1 MEDKGSL
8 AAELQQVIEKY
19 NKDDPS
25 SWMQL
30 EDALEKVRREL
41 VPPHIFT
48 MKQRLQTV
56 NNVCIV
62 VAHEMGLLQ
71 TLAANEGKN
80 MTAEDLSKASG
91 YNVGLIARVMRMLT
105 AIGFANETGYQTYT
119 ANGCTLAQN
128 TPGAIGGMIISN
140 DIVFPVASRIRQYL
154 RQNKPVDIS
163 KTPPAYDFGMG
174 ETIWQ
179 TLAKDTEWKKGFDD
193 NMTAR
198 NKTLSVP
205 WHVKYPVGERL
216 AARTLSTRPIIIDV
230 GGNQGVDL
238 QRFADTFPELDC
250 ELILQ
255 DLPETIAGIPGELDS
270 RIKPT
275 AHDFFTEQTSKG
287 ADIYYL
293 KSILH
298 DWDDIASRKILS
310 NIAKVM
316 EPHSR
321 LLINEMILAD
331 VNESMIRS
339 NMDMLM
345 LFFTNG
351 MERTQTQWNE
361 LLASVEP
368 PLKLVQ
374 VWSAPGDQQCV
385 IETCLVE

>member
-1 MEDKGSL
+1 MGDKGSM
-8 AAELQQVIEKY
+8 AAEIQQVIEQY
-19 NKDDPS
+19 NKNDPA
-25 SWMQL
+25 SWMRL

-62 VAHEMGLLQ
+62 VALEMGLLQ
-71 TLAANEGKN
+71 TLTANQGKSL
-80 MTAEDLSKASG
+80 TVEDLSKASG
-91 YNVGLIARVMRMLT
+91 YNAGLIARVMRIIT
-105 AIGFANETGYQTYT
+105 AIGFANETAYQTYS

-128 TPGAIGGMIISN
+128 SPGGIGGIIISN

-163 KTPPAYDFGMG
+163 KAPPAYEFALG

-179 TLAKDTEWKKGFDD
+179 TLSKNNEWKTGFDD

-198 NKTLSVP
+198 NKTLSIP
-205 WHVKYPVGERL
+205 WHVKYPVMEKL
-216 AARTLSTRPIIIDV
+216 TAWSLSTKPIIVDV

-238 QRFADTFPELDC
+238 QRFADTFPDLEC

-255 DLPETIAGIPGELDS
+255 DLPETIAGIPGELDP
-270 RIKPT
+270 RIRPT
-275 AHDFFTEQTSKG
+275 AHDFFTEQTTKG
-287 ADIYYL
+287 AHIYYL

-298 DWDDIASRKILS
+298 DWDDVASRKILS

-316 EPHSR
+316 QPHSR

-331 VNESMIRS
+331 LNESMIRS

-361 LLASVEP
+361 LLATVEP
-368 PLKLVQ
+368 PLEIVQ
-374 VWSAPGDQQCV
+374 VYSAQGDQQCV
-385 IETCLVE
+385 IETCLAQ

>member
-1 MEDKGSL
+1 MDDKGTL
-8 AAELQQVIEKY
+8 AELQQVIEKY

-25 SWMQL
+25 SWMRL
-30 EDALEKVRREL
+30 EDVLEKVRREL
-41 VPPHIFT
+41 VPPQIFT

-62 VAHEMGLLQ
+62 VALEMGLFK
-71 TLAANEGKN
+71 TLAANEGKIL
-80 MTAEDLSKASG
+80 TAEDLSKATG
-91 YNVGLIARVMRMLT
+91 YNVGLIARVMRVIT
-105 AIGFANETGYQTYT
+105 AIGSANETGYQTYT

-128 TPGAIGGMIISN
+128 NPGNIGGLIISN

-154 RQNKPVDIS
+154 QQNKPVDIA
-163 KTPPAYDFGMG
+163 KTLPAYDFAMG

-179 TLAKDTEWKKGFDD
+179 TLAKNIEWKTGFDD

-205 WHVKYPVGERL
+205 WHLKYPVGERL
-216 AARTLSTRPIIIDV
+216 AAGSLSEPIIVDV

-238 QRFADTFPELDC
+238 QRFADTFPELEC

-255 DLPETIAGIPGELDS
+255 DLPETIAGIPGQLDS

-275 AHDFFTEQTSKG
+275 AHDFFTEQTAKG

-298 DWDDIASRKILS
+298 DWDDVASRKILS
-310 NIAKVM
+310 NIANVM
-316 EPHSR
+316 QPHSR

-361 LLASVEP
+361 LLATVEP
-368 PLKLVQ
+368 PLGLVQ
-374 VWSAPGDQQCV
+374 VWSATGDQQCV
-385 IETCLVE
+385 IETCLAE

>member
-1 MEDKGSL
+1 MDDKGTL
-8 AAELQQVIEKY
+8 AELQQVIEKY

-25 SWMQL
+25 SCMRL

-41 VPPHIFT
+41 VPPQIFT

-62 VAHEMGLLQ
+62 VALEMGLFQ
-71 TLAANEGKN
+71 ALAVNQGN
-80 MTAEDLSKASG
+80 SLTAEDLSKATG
-91 YNVGLIARVMRMLT
+91 YNVGLIARVMRVIT

-128 TPGAIGGMIISN
+128 NPGNIGGLIISN

-154 RQNKPVDIS
+154 QRNKPVDVS
-163 KTPPAYDFGMG
+163 ETPPAYDFAMG
-174 ETIWQ
+174 ESIWQ
-179 TLAKDTEWKKGFDD
+179 TLAKNTEWKTGFDN

-205 WHVKYPVGERL
+205 WHLKYPVGEM
-216 AARTLSTRPIIIDV
+216 LSAGSLSAKPIIVDV

-238 QRFADTFPELDC
+238 QRFADTFPDLEC

-255 DLPETIAGIPGELDS
+255 DLPETIAGIPGQLDS

-275 AHDFFTEQTSKG
+275 AHDFFTEQTAKG

-298 DWDDIASRKILS
+298 DWDDVASRKILS

-316 EPHSR
+316 QPHSR

-345 LFFTNG
+345 LFLTNG

-361 LLASVEP
+361 LLATVEP
-368 PLKLVQ
+368 PLKLAQ
-374 VWSAPGDQQCV
+374 VWSATGDQQCV
-385 IETCLVE
+385 IETCLAE

>member
-1 MEDKGSL
+1 MDDKGTL
-8 AAELQQVIEKY
+8 AELQQVIEKY

-25 SWMQL
+25 SWMRL

-41 VPPHIFT
+41 VPPQIFT

-62 VAHEMGLLQ
+62 VALEMGLFK
-71 TLAANEGKN
+71 TLAANVGKSL
-80 MTAEDLSKASG
+80 TAEDLSKTTG
-91 YNVGLIARVMRMLT
+91 YNVSLIARVMRVIT
-105 AIGFANETGYQTYT
+105 SIGFANETGYQTYT

-128 TPGAIGGMIISN
+128 NPGNIGGLIISN

-154 RQNKPVDIS
+154 QQNKPVDIA
-163 KTPPAYDFGMG
+163 KTLPAYDFAMG

-179 TLAKDTEWKKGFDD
+179 TLAKNIEWKTGFDD

-198 NKTLSVP
+198 NKTLS
-205 WHVKYPVGERL
+205 
-216 AARTLSTRPIIIDV
+216 
-230 GGNQGVDL
+230 GVDL
-238 QRFADTFPELDC
+238 QRFADTFPELEC

-255 DLPETIAGIPGELDS
+255 DLPETIAGIPGQLDS

-275 AHDFFTEQTSKG
+275 AHDFFTEQTAKG

-298 DWDDIASRKILS
+298 DWDDVASRKILS
-310 NIAKVM
+310 NIANVM
-316 EPHSR
+316 QPHSR

-361 LLASVEP
+361 LLATVEP
-368 PLKLVQ
+368 PLELVQ
-374 VWSAPGDQQCV
+374 VWSATGDQQCV
-385 IETCLVE
+385 IETCLA